1 MDHLKKGD
9 PRISNLSPTI
19 WVYST
24 LGRFLE
30 HGRIFRF
37 ENAGDPLFF
46 IGSADWMRRNLDKRM
61 ETITPVFDAGVKQ
74 ELEEILKIYEADN
87 CTAWDLYEDGH
98 YERREPD
105 IDEDKRCAQELSS
118 ASPQN
123 FRQQIPSPETNGFFQ
138 NRLMLSLI
146 PDGTN
151 PGHN

>member
-9 PRISNLSPTI
+9 LRIPNLSPTI
-19 WVYST
+19 RVYST

-105 IDEDKRCAQELSS
+105 VDEDKRCAQET
-118 ASPQN
+118 
-123 FRQQIPSPETNGFFQ
+123 FI
-138 NRLMLSLI
+138 RLAAEL
-146 PDGTN
+146 
-151 PGHN
+151 